1 MVGMDRTNNQSG
13 RPARSKQRGEM
24 RGWTDKTTTPPRA
37 GAAQARTPVVCLSC
51 RRVFTSQHALGGHM
65 PCTARAEDSSD
76 GSFTFSGEES
86 SSSDARPPPR
96 QRTCIRPPAQDFPV
110 AMPLPVIGQMV
121 VSRPSSAEL
130 LRTGGVVHLDAP
142 TPRQPSALPWATRLR
157 RAVDLRDIQQRR
169 TQLEVTGRSLYPSRF
184 WNLWRALRHQSGS
197 HQEQVVRAVRA
208 GYCSKSERSKTPFPK
223 TLKTNLQRLLADGT
237 DEWIQGT
244 LELGQHNIPGFED
257 VGFRFRDPVRPERRF
272 RRVSG

>member
-1 MVGMDRTNNQSG
+1 MDRTNNQSG

-24 RGWTDKTTTPPRA
+24 RGWTDKATTPPRA

-130 LRTGGVVHLDAP
+130 LRTGGVSIW
-142 TPRQPSALPWATRLR
+142 TPRRL
-157 RAVDLRDIQQRR
+157 
-169 TQLEVTGRSLYPSRF
+169 
-184 WNLWRALRHQSGS
+184 GS
-197 HQEQVVRAVRA
+197 HLRCR
-208 GYCSKSERSKTPFPK
+208 G
-223 TLKTNLQRLLADGT
+223 QRGCAEPST
-237 DEWIQGT
+237 CAT
-244 LELGQHNIPGFED
+244 YS
-257 VGFRFRDPVRPERRF
+257 
-272 RRVSG
+272 SGAHSWR